1 MFKIVRDPFMM
12 AFSKTHGRKY
22 WFNTQTRASLFDCPR
37 EAVVDFKT
45 AFCKRSNIED
55 SFLCS
60 VAGNM
65 SLSETIFNQGRN
77 QSSYLLF

>member
-60 VAGNM
+60 VAVNM
-65 SLSETIFNQGRN
+65 SQLIVCQLYGN
-77 QSSYLLF
+77 